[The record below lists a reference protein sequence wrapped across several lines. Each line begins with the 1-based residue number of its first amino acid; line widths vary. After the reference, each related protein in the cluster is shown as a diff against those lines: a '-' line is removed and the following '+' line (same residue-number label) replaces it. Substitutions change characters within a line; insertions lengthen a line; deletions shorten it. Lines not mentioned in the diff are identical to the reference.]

1 MFVTILIA
9 PYAIA
14 ATYVK
19 MQIAAT
25 TVEIFAVLPEKP
37 MVLPSIRI
45 DENYPLSIFIF
56 GLSCYNCTMILRE
69 PSLRPGWYPRQ
80 KDLIEEF
87 LAKFT
92 NNGENTAVVAP
103 HAGWYYSGSTAA
115 KAVSSLDR
123 AADTVAVI
131 GGHLPRGMP
140 ILVAPEEGVKTP
152 LGIMEVD
159 RELRDAF
166 GKQISYKPDSYQDNT
181 VEVLLPMVHYFFPNA
196 KLLWLRFPADIS
208 SFDAGKLLAKTAAAM
223 RRRLVVVASTD
234 LTHYG
239 DNYGF
244 CSKGFGKPALD
255 WVKNVNDAG
264 FINAV
269 LDGDPALVLKKAEND
284 QSACSAGA
292 VLGAMGFVS
301 KGEIANKVCG
311 AKLLEY
317 SNSADVAEDEIPSS
331 FVGYAAISLA

>member
-1 MFVTILIA
+1 
-9 PYAIA
+9 
-14 ATYVK
+14 
-19 MQIAAT
+19 
-25 TVEIFAVLPEKP
+25 
-37 MVLPSIRI
+37 
-45 DENYPLSIFIF
+45 
-56 GLSCYNCTMILRE
+56 MILRE

-80 KDLIEEF
+80 KELIEEF
-87 LAKFT
+87 LVEFT
-92 NNGENTAVVAP
+92 NNGEDAARAVVAP

-123 AADTVAVI
+123 ASDTVAVI

-140 ILVAPEEGVKTP
+140 VLIAPEEGVRTP
-152 LGIMEVD
+152 LGIMEID
-159 RELRDAF
+159 RELRDEFAR
-166 GKQISYKPDSYQDNT
+166 QISYKPDTYQDNT

-208 SFDAGKLLAKTAAAM
+208 SFDAGKLLAKTTAALG
-223 RRRLVVVASTD
+223 RRLAVVASTD

-244 CSKGFGKPALD
+244 CPKGFGKPALD
-255 WVKNVNDAG
+255 WVRNVNDAG

-269 LDGDPALVLKKAEND
+269 LDGDSALVLKRAEND

-301 KGEIANKVCG
+301 AKGKG

-317 SNSADVAEDEIPSS
+317 SNSADVSEDEIPSS